1 MNKMADI
8 LVHLF
13 AVGLNKPIFL
23 EAGIPAILDL
33 TKKMHKKNAAILSKL
48 ESLSSMLV

>member
-1 MNKMADI
+1 MADI
-8 LVHLF
+8 LIHLL
-13 AVGLNKPIFL
+13 VVNLNKTVFL

-33 TKKMHKKNAAILSKL
+33 TKKMHKKNAAILLKL